1 MFSGLHKID
10 VAQSVRVIK
19 QMTIFVNPARL
30 TKYSF
35 LQRRRMG
42 NTRKLFFFAARC
54 DLMQTLIS

>member
-19 QMTIFVNPARL
+19 QMTTFVNPARL

-35 LQRRRMG
+35 YKG
-42 NTRKLFFFAARC
+42 AEWETRKLFFFAARC

>member
-19 QMTIFVNPARL
+19 QMTTFVNPARL

-35 LQRRRMG
+35 YKGAEWETHVNYFSLLHG
-42 NTRKLFFFAARC
+42 V
-54 DLMQTLIS
+54 I

>member
-19 QMTIFVNPARL
+19 QMTTFVNPARL

-35 LQRRRMG
+35 YKG
-42 NTRKLFFFAARC
+42 AEWETHVNYY
-54 DLMQTLIS
+54 TLLHGVI